1 MRKSKKK
8 ANNSIHI
15 AKNAA
20 NEKLFLIKKFWENEK
35 SSKNVEFFRISK
47 KKLANS
53 RKYSIISLICRA

>member
-20 NEKLFLIKKFWENEK
+20 NEKLFLIKKF
-35 SSKNVEFFRISK
+35 
-47 KKLANS
+47 
-53 RKYSIISLICRA
+53 